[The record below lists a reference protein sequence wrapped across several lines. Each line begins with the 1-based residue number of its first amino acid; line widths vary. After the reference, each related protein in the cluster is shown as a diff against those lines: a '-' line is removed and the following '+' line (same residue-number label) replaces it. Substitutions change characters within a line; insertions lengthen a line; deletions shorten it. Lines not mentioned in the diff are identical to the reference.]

1 MSAFCPLVVS
11 LRFLKDSGM
20 SRRVDVTVCG
30 ADVCSAGEERS
41 GSAAGD
47 VSPRA
52 QGPPTAVP
60 RVPILCGGAPGCR
73 AALTSNPIHGQK
85 PPQCST
91 GFSWCGTSTGPNAG
105 NGLYGHRAAGLG
117 GAGHRGTCW
126 AAGDFMLQQRC
137 LCLPV
142 PQRGHW
148 CVPAV
153 PGRPAELWCSDAAV
167 CGQVSVCVMLVDT
180 KRGRRSSSCSI
191 YMAFVISVA
200 IQRYFRHVGGPEQW
214 RSRTWGC
221 PQRALRL

>member
-1 MSAFCPLVVS
+1 MAQTSAVPERKEAALPQETCP
-11 LRFLKDSGM
+11 RE
-20 SRRVDVTVCG
+20 RRVLPLLSR
-30 ADVCSAGEERS
+30 ASPSSA
-41 GSAAGD
+41 
-47 VSPRA
+47 
-52 QGPPTAVP
+52 AVP
-60 RVPILCGGAPGCR
+60 R
-73 AALTSNPIHGQK
+73 AAELPSPRIPSVGKT
-85 PPQCST
+85 PQCST

-117 GAGHRGTCW
+117 DAGHRGTCW
-126 AAGDFMLQQRC
+126 AAGDLMLQQRC

-153 PGRPAELWCSDAAV
+153 PGHPAEPWCSDAAV

-200 IQRYFRHVGGPEQW
+200 IKRYFRHVGGPEQW

-221 PQRALRL
+221 PSAL